1 MSIAG
6 YTACSLAPDAALPD
20 DCYRVLLTGHGP
32 LRTGKDNHSWLSV
45 LPLHNT
51 VLTVDDAL
59 PASAPPAP
67 ALPPAQELMD
77 IDTPSPLPTE
87 GSPPPANPAPP
98 PPPPQPE
105 YQPPPPGQGSTTP
118 APNGTGAEER
128 RAPPTHIHL
137 SSILLPVTYTAV
149 EAHVPGLHARPPI
162 IPPHSTSWWDESE
175 ESSLDPESS
184 LPRRAIPGAGRPL
197 VPPPEDGYD
206 LVLHIGLAGRGG
218 LRVEKLAHR
227 VGYRLKDASGERA
240 PIAPPA
246 PKKKKQPKEVGDG
259 TAEGEGKVNG
269 TGNGNGN
276 GNSVEG
282 AEEGEG
288 EEDAAEDPAA
298 HATQPSAHDV
308 PPGVVV
314 PASHQGASG
323 EAGDAE
329 VPVEAPREPVR
340 GFGGKAYGDEMNEFE
355 TGVDVDRLCF
365 DLKRSGPIGDVYK
378 SMDTGHYVL
387 DYAYYCSLAE
397 ARRTAGPAALIGAN
411 APPPSSNTIG
421 IPGPTTVKL
430 TKVLG
435 ITVPPPNAPFS
446 TLDLTEAIKKI
457 VIWCSREGTRAA
469 PR

>member
-6 YTACSLAPDAALPD
+6 YTACAVAADAALPD

-32 LRTGKDNHSWLSV
+32 LRTGKDNHSWLTV

-51 VLTVDDAL
+51 ILTVDEAL
-59 PASAPPAP
+59 PAAAPPAP
-67 ALPPAQELMD
+67 PPAPPQELMD
-77 IDTPSPLPTE
+77 VDSPSPLPTE

-105 YQPPPPGQGSTTP
+105 YVPPPPGQGSTTP
-118 APNGTGAEER
+118 APNGTGTEER
-128 RAPPTHIHL
+128 RPPPTHIHL
-137 SSILLPVTYTAV
+137 STILLPVTYTAV

-162 IPPHSTSWWDESE
+162 VPPHSTSWWDESE
-175 ESSLDPESS
+175 NAADDAAS
-184 LPRRAIPGAGRPL
+184 LPRRAVPGAGRPL
-197 VPPPEDGYD
+197 APPPEDGYD
-206 LVLHIGLAGRGG
+206 LVLHVGLAGRGG

-246 PKKKKQPKEVGDG
+246 PKKKKQANKVDG
-259 TAEGEGKVNG
+259 GTGEGESKA
-269 TGNGNGN
+269 NGNGAEGN
-276 GNSVEG
+276 G
-282 AEEGEG
+282 EEGEG
-288 EEDAAEDPAA
+288 EEEGAEDAAA

-314 PASHQGASG
+314 PASHQGAPG

-329 VPVEAPREPVR
+329 APVEAPREPVR

-378 SMDTGHYVL
+378 SMDSGHYVL

-421 IPGPTTVKL
+421 IPGPTTIKL

-435 ITVPPPNAPFS
+435 ITVPPAGAPFS